1 MGMSHEEFEK
11 LLDEYIERGSEQ
23 PDELD
28 ADMFFD
34 ALADFVAAPTEVTI
48 ELEGKLHDGRLML
61 TSEGPMPADV
71 RIYDNRITA
80 PGFTFVIRLE
90 QPTSPHGS
98 PLEPIGQLSKNKA
111 CAFATSRALIAL
123 CHEIVLL

>member
-1 MGMSHEEFEK
+1 MSEQPLMGMSHEEFEE
-11 LLDEYIERGSEQ
+11 LLDEYIGRGSEQ
-23 PDELD
+23 PEELE

-61 TSEGPMPADV
+61 TADAPMPPDV

-90 QPTSPHGS
+90 QQTSPNGS
-98 PLEPIGQLSKNKA
+98 PLAN
-111 CAFATSRALIAL
+111 SRRIKPVPLP
-123 CHEIVLL
+123 HPVL